1 MNPASTDTDDA
12 HEHAAQNP
20 MSAIPER
27 VGGRYRVN
35 AEIGRG
41 GMATVY
47 RGHDDQ
53 LNRPVAVK
61 LMRAELGE
69 NERFRKRFEVE
80 ARRAASVTH
89 PNVVS
94 VYDFGTDPS
103 PYMVMELIEAGD
115 LSRALA
121 DEGRLAPDRAAR
133 LAAESAA
140 ALQAA
145 HDAGLVHRG
154 VKPGNI
160 LLDTDGH
167 ARVADFGI
175 ARATGEESLTKTGA
189 MLGSVEYFSPEQAR
203 GERATAA
210 SDVYALG
217 VVLFEMLTGRRPF
230 RGDSPYA
237 VATARL
243 RGAVPDPRDVDP
255 DLPPGLAGIAMT
267 AMALKPAA
275 RYGSAA
281 EMRDALETWRASA
294 DAEPIIAAAPAA
306 TRMDVEP
313 RRPTRR
319 PPPGN
324 QRRPLWLGA
333 ALLLLLA
340 IGGYVGAQIIAGWP
354 DDAEIGGPLDVIV
367 GTPDGEAA
375 DDPTPTPTPTPEPTS
390 TPTVAATAE
399 PATEAPIETATAAP
413 VTPRPTA
420 SPQPPAATP
429 APIAVVGAPH
439 DAVAAFYRF
448 VARGDFDAAYALWS
462 DRMKAT
468 YPRQGN
474 LDDRF
479 ADTAEITFSQLFV
492 ADQSATTA
500 TVQANFTERYDSGS
514 SQNFT
519 GYWKL
524 VRVDGAWLLDEPT
537 Y

>member
-27 VGGRYRVN
+27 VGGRYRVS

-133 LAAESAA
+133 IAAESAA

-145 HDAGLVHRG
+145 HDAGLVHRD

-243 RGAVPDPRDVDP
+243 RGAVPDPRDSHP

-267 AMALKPAA
+267 AMAVKPAA

-294 DAEPIIAAAPAA
+294 DAEPIVAASPAS
-306 TRMDVEP
+306 TRMYVEP
-313 RRPTRR
+313 QPPRR
-319 PPPGN
+319 PPPPRN

-340 IGGYVGAQIIAGWP
+340 VGGYVGAQIIAGWP
-354 DDAEIGGPLDVIV
+354 DDTEVGGPLDVIV

-375 DDPTPTPTPTPEPTS
+375 DDPTPTPEPTS
-390 TPTVAATAE
+390 TPTLTPPATAE
-399 PATEAPIETATAAP
+399 VPTESPIETATPAQA
-413 VTPRPTA
+413 TPLPTA
-420 SPQPPAATP
+420 VPEPPSPTP
-429 APIAVVGAPH
+429 APIAAAGAPR

-462 DRMKAT
+462 DRMKAAF
-468 YPRQGN
+468 PRQGN

-479 ADTAEITFSQLFV
+479 ANTAEITFSQLFV
-492 ADQSATTA
+492 ASQSATTA

-519 GYWKL
+519 GHWRL